1 MMASRRYE
9 ILLPLQFNDGQSVPE
24 TLLWETVEEL
34 ELHFHALSWETQVVR
49 GIWHHEGNVY
59 RDNHTRLVLD
69 VDDSPENRAFFVT
82 FKEKLKGRFRQLDIR
97 ITSHVIDVI

>member
-1 MMASRRYE
+1 MVRRRYE

-34 ELHFHALSWETQVVR
+34 ESHFHALSWETQVVR
-49 GIWHHEGNVY
+49 GIWQHEGTVF

-69 VDDSPENRAFFVT
+69 VDDSPENRDFFVAL
-82 FKEKLKGRFRQLDIR
+82 KARLKGRFQQLDIW
-97 ITSHVIDVI
+97 IISHVIDVI